1 MWIKTNSINFL
12 FLCVD
17 EGKTV
22 MCSDCIER
30 KSSECEVRDTVF
42 HNCVS
47 DKVKIISN
55 VDIASAFIVSG
66 YGDTISCII
75 TELNNP
81 MLFFVYMVLRATSA
95 KRSVRGIQLRNIRY
109 VQQKF

>member
-1 MWIKTNSINFL
+1 
-12 FLCVD
+12 
-17 EGKTV
+17 

-66 YGDTISCII
+66 YGD
-75 TELNNP
+75 NNF
-81 MLFFVYMVLRATSA
+81 LYYHRIEQSYAILRVYDPKGYKCKKVS
-95 KRSVRGIQLRNIRY
+95 
-109 VQQKF
+109 